1 MKWLRHAFSKSCF
14 LLVYFFKT
22 CYHPLIIRINP
33 TDGTTES
40 TLQANI
46 NVALVTDETNDDGI
60 CMNTRDEISQCG
72 LTAKEDLGSEA
83 EKQKHSEIRSSLGD
97 QISLCELPRTLT
109 EGSESDGQIKNQ
121 RKQNQSVKSN
131 LYVWTCRKSDG
142 LWTCFDG
149 AFTEKKSTQL
159 YFSYTAKNMLLSW
172 INIESR
178 HAQKH
183 SRILTSNP
191 RTGQSQPR
199 QRTIRN
205 KNAFVDNFVN

>member
-40 TLQANI
+40 TLQGNI
-46 NVALVTDETNDDGI
+46 NVALVTDETNNDGI
-60 CMNTRDEISQCG
+60 CMNTRKEISQCG
-72 LTAKEDLGSEA
+72 LTAKEDLGSEAEKQKHSEIRSSLGDQISLCELLRTLTEGSESAKEDLGSEA

-109 EGSESDGQIKNQ
+109 EGSESHGQIKNQ

-131 LYVWTCRKSDG
+131 LYVWTCRKSDD
-142 LWTCFDG
+142 LWSCFDG
-149 AFTEKKSTQL
+149 AFTQEKIHPAL
-159 YFSYTAKNMLLSW
+159 FFS
-172 INIESR
+172 
-178 HAQKH
+178 H
-183 SRILTSNP
+183 
-191 RTGQSQPR
+191 G
-199 QRTIRN
+199 
-205 KNAFVDNFVN
+205 